1 MKTVTKKIADLFGID
16 TPATIEVRERDP
28 DCKLLYIEP
37 DKHYVFQPVLLK
49 KVLMFLG
56 GQSPSKNLL
65 LFGPTGAGKSSVIL
79 EVCSR
84 LNIPVAQMACSG
96 KTRFDHMTGSRDLVN
111 GNTVFTD
118 GPLLAAMRY
127 EHGAVC
133 LLDEASRLHPDEQMA
148 MAPVLDR
155 ARTLTVKENSEVVTA
170 RPGFRLVC
178 TGNSNG
184 TGDETGMYA
193 DEKISSA
200 AWTDRFLKIAVGY
213 LPKESE
219 ILVLSRVSEEE
230 NASTAKVAAAL
241 RPIIPVMVD
250 FANQL
255 RSSGNAGPQLRTAIS
270 TRNLVN
276 WLRLTVAYGRMNIR
290 ENIVEALRDT
300 ITNGAPADE
309 AESIEKV
316 WVKLMDAPEVLATSV
331 KAA

>member
-1 MKTVTKKIADLFGID
+1 MKTQTRKIADLFGID
-16 TPATIEVRERDP
+16 TQATIEVRERDP
-28 DCKLLYIEP
+28 ASKLLYIKP
-37 DKHYVFQPVLLK
+37 DPHYCFQPVLLK

-56 GQSPSKNLL
+56 GATPSKNLL
-65 LFGPTGAGKSSVIL
+65 LFGPTGAGKSSIIL
-79 EVCSR
+79 EACAR

-118 GPLLAAMRY
+118 GPLLSAMRY

-155 ARTLTVKENSEVVTA
+155 AQTLTIKENSEVVTA
-170 RPGFRLVC
+170 KPGFRLVC

-213 LPKESE
+213 LPRESE
-219 ILVLSRVSEEE
+219 IMVLSRVSEEDG
-230 NASTAKVAAAL
+230 ARSSSAL
-241 RPIIPVMVD
+241 RPLIPVMVD

-255 RSSGNAGPQLRTAIS
+255 RSVGNAGPQLRTAVS
-270 TRNLVN
+270 TRNLIN
-276 WLRLTVAYGRMNIR
+276 WLRVTTTYGKMNIR
-290 ENIVEALRDT
+290 DNIIEALRDT

-309 AESIEKV
+309 AESMEKV
-316 WVKLMDAPEVLATSV
+316 WIKLMDAPGAVTT
-331 KAA
+331 AAAKVA